1 MKKMRMRQNKQIKRI
16 NQIILATALMI
27 VLGDVEATS
36 KITNFCIDRSHVQVE
51 LAQISDSIPLSKI
64 NSDSIYDVAEEMP
77 TFPGGQK
84 AMMEY
89 LAKKIQYP
97 VELHKIEGRVIVQLI
112 VRKDGKVSDVAVAR
126 GLEPYLDKEAKIA
139 VEAMPQWTPGKYQG
153 EPVSVRY
160 TIPVTFRP
168 PKDEYRDPNVMTMK
182 QFLSNVSN
190 LAAGGGNDTI
200 VKPQFPGGEEA
211 LKAYLKENVKYPK
224 ASIKKNEQGSV
235 EIGFVVLKDG
245 TLDRF
250 EVKKGVSSRLDAEAL
265 RVVNKMPKWIPGK
278 RGDSVQNIWGTVIVD
293 FKLP

>member
-1 MKKMRMRQNKQIKRI
+1 M
-16 NQIILATALMI
+16 
-27 VLGDVEATS
+27 D
-36 KITNFCIDRSHVQVE
+36 
-51 LAQISDSIPLSKI
+51 
-64 NSDSIYDVAEEMP
+64 
-77 TFPGGQK
+77 
-84 AMMEY
+84 
-89 LAKKIQYP
+89 
-97 VELHKIEGRVIVQLI
+97 
-112 VRKDGKVSDVAVAR
+112 KV
-126 GLEPYLDKEAKIA
+126 AKIA
-139 VEAMPQWTPGKYQG
+139 VEAMPQWTPGKYQR

-160 TIPVTFRP
+160 TISVTFRP

-265 RVVNKMPKWIPGK
+265 RVVNKMPKWVPGK